1 MLKRFWNLLQVC
13 LLIAGFLGGQVAAQT
28 STSPNYQTNEYFFG
42 TGSELDAAGNQ
53 YRSQMSAGSLTIGS
67 MASTNYDV
75 EAGFLTPSD
84 PFLEMVVTDQA
95 VELGELPDT
104 NYVYGSAQGGGC
116 SCSFNVRSYLSSEY
130 VVLTMSNPPTNES
143 GDVLAAKATLG
154 VPSTDPTVEEFG
166 INLVDNATPNIGA
179 NAVNVPDNSFAD
191 GKIATG
197 YNTADQFKYGV
208 GDIVAQSPATPG
220 NQAVGQTNYTL
231 SYIAKRQ
238 SFSPAGLYI
247 MQHVLVVVATY

>member
-1 MLKRFWNLLQVC
+1 
-13 LLIAGFLGGQVAAQT
+13 
-28 STSPNYQTNEYFFG
+28 
-42 TGSELDAAGNQ
+42 
-53 YRSQMSAGSLTIGS
+53 
-67 MASTNYDV
+67 
-75 EAGFLTPSD
+75 
-84 PFLEMVVTDQA
+84 
-95 VELGELPDT
+95 
-104 NYVYGSAQGGGC
+104 
-116 SCSFNVRSYLSSEY
+116 
-130 VVLTMSNPPTNES
+130 MSNPPTNES